1 MKTPKN
7 NRNGIALAAGY
18 TVLFAAIASVFYLLP
33 ACNSC
38 SEGRDSQALSQHS
51 DSEAAA
57 IRQDISRPE
66 IDWVDIPGGTFIMGS
81 DVFYAA
87 TKVEPIREVTLSPF
101 RISRYAITFDQYDLF
116 CKATG
121 REEPDDNGWG
131 RGNRPVVNVS
141 WYDAVAFAEWVGAR
155 LPTEAEWEYAARAG
169 TTTHFYTG
177 DCITTDQ
184 ANFDGSKGVFVP
196 HPNPPCPTGIN
207 RGMTLPVGSFP
218 PNPWGLYDMAGNAGE
233 WVSDWFDE
241 YPDIPETNPTG
252 PLDDSDEFVHSRVW
266 RGGHYFTAVRF
277 VASYA
282 RFPMPP
288 DYKFKAVGFRLVMD
302 FKE

>member
-57 IRQDISRPE
+57 TREDIAIPE

-81 DVFYAA
+81 DALVAFRHSKPA
-87 TKVEPIREVTLSPF
+87 REVTLSPF

-121 REEPDDNGWG
+121 REKPDDNGWG
-131 RGNRPVVNVS
+131 RGNRPVINVS

-169 TTTHFYTG
+169 TTTWFYTG

-184 ANFDGSKGVFVP
+184 ANFNGTKDPFYP
-196 HPNPPCPTGIN
+196 YPNPICPPEGEF

-233 WVSDWFDE
+233 WVSDWFDD
-241 YPDIPETNPTG
+241 YPAIPETNPTG
-252 PLDDSDEFVHSRVW
+252 PLDDSDEFVYGRVW
-266 RGGHYFTAVRF
+266 RGGDYFSRSLYLTTSWRMMA
-277 VASYA
+277 
-282 RFPMPP
+282 PP
-288 DYKFKAVGFRLVMD
+288 DAKLPGFRLVMD
-302 FKE
+302 LKE